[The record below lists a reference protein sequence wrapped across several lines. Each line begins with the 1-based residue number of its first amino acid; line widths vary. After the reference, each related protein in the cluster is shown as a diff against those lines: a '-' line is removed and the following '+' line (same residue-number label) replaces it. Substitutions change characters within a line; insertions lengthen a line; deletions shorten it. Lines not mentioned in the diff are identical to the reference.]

1 MITRNLSRKLV
12 GNTFVQLKRD
22 RYFIARMEG
31 LTDQEYRLWDLLE
44 ALVDWNPRHE
54 ERYNRVTIPD
64 GEVAEILGWS
74 LSKVWR
80 TRKSL
85 SDKNYICEVGSQTFN
100 LIKSCRVDSEFPKNE
115 RRGGMK
121 RKMSPMN

>member
-1 MITRNLSRKLV
+1 MISRNLNRRLV
-12 GNTFVQLKRD
+12 GDTFIQLKRD
-22 RYFIARMEG
+22 RYIAAKMEG

-64 GEVAEILGWS
+64 GEMAEILGWS

-80 TRKSL
+80 TRKGL
-85 SDKNYICEVGSQTFN
+85 VEKNFISEVGSQTFS
-100 LIKSCRVDSEFPKNE
+100 LMKSYRVDSQFPKNE

-121 RKMSPMN
+121 RRMSPMN